1 MATIF
6 TDALGT
12 DRGDVGLG
20 SFRNVIAITGGA
32 LGQVRAT
39 FKAGASNPYVIVHA
53 SIGIWSGSTMI
64 TTATPVE
71 LTFSGASGCTI
82 PAATT
87 LTSDWVNLS
96 GFTSSNSL
104 VVVEDFNSATSRS
117 TDQSSSNTMW
127 FNFGDQSYNKADP
140 TPDGGW
146 GSTVSWVVGVT
157 SIETQ
162 SGGGGGPPIF
172 LPLRRII
179 THRRR
184 PLRPEQPKLLWKGL
198 TWQGASIASQ

>member
-12 DRGDVGLG
+12 DRADTGTG
-20 SFRNVIAITGGA
+20 SFRNVIAITGGS
-32 LGQVRAT
+32 LGQVRVT
-39 FKAGASNPYVIVHA
+39 LKAGTGNTYVLAHVG
-53 SIGIWSGSTMI
+53 IGIWSGTTMI

-71 LTFSGASGCTI
+71 LTFSGASGCSI
-82 PAATT
+82 PAGTT

-104 VVVEDFNSATSRS
+104 VVIEDFNANTDASS
-117 TDQSSSNTMW
+117 DQSSPNTMW

-146 GSTVSWVVGVT
+146 GGSLSWVIGVT

-162 SGGGGGPPIF
+162 AGGGGSPIF
-172 LPLRRII
+172 LPPRRIMY
-179 THRRR
+179 RRR
-184 PLRPEQPKLLWKGL
+184 
-198 TWQGASIASQ
+198 